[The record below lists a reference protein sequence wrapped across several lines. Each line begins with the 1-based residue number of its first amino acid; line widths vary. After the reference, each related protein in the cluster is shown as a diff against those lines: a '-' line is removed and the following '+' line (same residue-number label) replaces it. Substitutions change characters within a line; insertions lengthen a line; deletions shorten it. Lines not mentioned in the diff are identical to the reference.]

1 MREKYARRL
10 GMLKVIICD
19 DHPIVREGLKN
30 IIAQS
35 GDISVQAEA
44 GSGSELMEKL
54 GQGRFD
60 VVILDISLPGAS
72 GLDVLKLIQGS
83 SPRPAVIV
91 LSMHPEEQY
100 AVRALK
106 AGAAGYLEKAS
117 APSELVSAIAK
128 VARGGRYISAALA
141 ERIAFCLEGNEKKE
155 GHESL
160 SDREYQILL
169 MIASGKGAKEI
180 ASELGVAPSTI
191 GTYRSRILEKLKLTN
206 TAELIRYAVANRL
219 VE

>member
-1 MREKYARRL
+1 
-10 GMLKVIICD
+10 MLKVIICD

-30 IIAQS
+30 IIAKS

-44 GSGSELMEKL
+44 GTGIELMERL
-54 GQGRFD
+54 SQGRFD

-117 APSELVSAIAK
+117 APTELVSAIRK

-141 ERIAFCLEGNEKKE
+141 ERLAFGLGGNEKKG

-169 MIASGKGAKEI
+169 KIASGKGTKEI
-180 ASELGVAPSTI
+180 ASELSVAPSTV
-191 GTYRSRILEKLKLTN
+191 GTYRSRILEKLGLAN
-206 TAELIRYAVANRL
+206 TAELIHYAVANHL

>member
-1 MREKYARRL
+1 
-10 GMLKVIICD
+10 MLNVIICD
-19 DHPIVREGLKN
+19 DHPVVREGLKN

-35 GDISVQAEA
+35 GDIAVAAEA
-44 GSGSELMEKL
+44 GTGSELMEKL

-60 VVILDISLPGAS
+60 VVILDISLPGVN
-72 GLDVLKLIQGS
+72 GLDVLKLLQGS

-117 APSELVSAIAK
+117 APSELVSAIRK
-128 VARGGRYISAALA
+128 VAHGGRYVSASLA
-141 ERIAFCLEGNEKKE
+141 ERLAFSLGGNEKKAAH
-155 GHESL
+155 GSL
-160 SDREYQILL
+160 SDREYQVLL
-169 MIASGKGAKEI
+169 MIASGKGTKEI
-180 ASELGVAPSTI
+180 AGEMSVAPSTV
-191 GTYRSRILEKLKLTN
+191 GTYRSRILEKLGLAN
-206 TAELIRYAVANRL
+206 TAELIHYAITNRL

>member
-1 MREKYARRL
+1 
-10 GMLKVIICD
+10 MLKVIICD

-30 IIAQS
+30 IIAKS
-35 GDISVQAEA
+35 GDIAVEAEA
-44 GSGSELMEKL
+44 GTGSELMEKL

-60 VVILDISLPGAS
+60 VVVLDISLPGAN
-72 GLDVLKLIQGS
+72 GLDVLKLLQGS

-91 LSMHPEEQY
+91 LSMHPEQQY

-117 APSELVSAIAK
+117 APSELVSAIRK
-128 VARGGRYISAALA
+128 VAHGGRYVSAALA
-141 ERIAFCLEGNEKKE
+141 ERLAFGLGGNEKNE
-155 GHESL
+155 AHESL

-180 ASELGVAPSTI
+180 ASELSVAPSTI

-206 TAELIRYAVANRL
+206 TAELIHYAVANRL

>member
-1 MREKYARRL
+1 
-10 GMLKVIICD
+10 MLRVIICD

-30 IIAQS
+30 IIAKS
-35 GDISVQAEA
+35 GDIAVQAEA
-44 GSGSELMEKL
+44 GTGIELMERL

-83 SPRPAVIV
+83 SPRPSVIV

-117 APSELVSAIAK
+117 APTELVSAIRK

-141 ERIAFCLEGNEKKE
+141 ERLAFGLGSNEKKE

-169 MIASGKGAKEI
+169 KIASGKGTKEI
-180 ASELGVAPSTI
+180 ASELSVAPSTV
-191 GTYRSRILEKLKLTN
+191 GTYRSRILEKLGLAN
-206 TAELIRYAVANRL
+206 TAELIHYAVANHL

>member
-1 MREKYARRL
+1 
-10 GMLKVIICD
+10 LKVIICD

-30 IIAQS
+30 IIAKS

-44 GSGSELMEKL
+44 GSGNELMEKMD
-54 GQGRFD
+54 QGRFD

-72 GLDVLKLIQGS
+72 GLDVLKLLQGS

-117 APSELVSAIAK
+117 APAELVSAIRK
-128 VARGGRYISAALA
+128 VARGGRYVSAALA
-141 ERIAFCLEGNEKKE
+141 ERFAFGLGGNEKRE
-155 GHESL
+155 AHESL

-169 MIASGKGAKEI
+169 MIASGKGNKEI
-180 ASELGVAPSTI
+180 ASELSVAPSTV
-191 GTYRSRILEKLKLTN
+191 GTYRSRVLEKLGLTN
-206 TAELIRYAVANRL
+206 TAELIHYAVANHL

>member
-1 MREKYARRL
+1 
-10 GMLKVIICD
+10 MLKVIICD

-30 IIAQS
+30 IIAKS

-44 GSGSELMEKL
+44 GSGSELIEKL

-72 GLDVLKLIQGS
+72 GLDVLKLLQGY

-117 APSELVSAIAK
+117 APSELVSAIRK
-128 VARGGRYISAALA
+128 VARGGRHVSAALA
-141 ERIAFCLEGNEKKE
+141 ERLAFGLGGNEKRE
-155 GHESL
+155 AHESL

-169 MIASGKGAKEI
+169 MIASGKGTKEI
-180 ASELGVAPSTI
+180 AGELSIAPSTV
-191 GTYRSRILEKLKLTN
+191 GTYRSRILEKLGLTN
-206 TAELIRYAVANRL
+206 TAELIHYAVANHL

>member
-1 MREKYARRL
+1 
-10 GMLKVIICD
+10 MLKVIICD

-30 IIAQS
+30 IIAKS

-44 GSGSELMEKL
+44 GSGSELIEKL

-72 GLDVLKLIQGS
+72 GLDVLKLLQGY

-117 APSELVSAIAK
+117 APSELVSAIRK
-128 VARGGRYISAALA
+128 VARGGRYVSAALA
-141 ERIAFCLEGNEKKE
+141 ERLAFGLGGNEKRE
-155 GHESL
+155 AHESL

-169 MIASGKGAKEI
+169 MIASGKGTKEI
-180 ASELGVAPSTI
+180 AGELSIAPSTV
-191 GTYRSRILEKLKLTN
+191 GTYRSRILEKLGLTN
-206 TAELIRYAVANRL
+206 TAELIHYAVANHL